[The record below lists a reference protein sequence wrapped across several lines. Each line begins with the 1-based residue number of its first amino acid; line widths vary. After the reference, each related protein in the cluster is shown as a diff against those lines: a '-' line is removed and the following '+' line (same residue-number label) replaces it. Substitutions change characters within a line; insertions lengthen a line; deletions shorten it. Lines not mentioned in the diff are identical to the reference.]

1 MRFAAAA
8 VVAGRCR
15 FSAARKESY
24 KENEN
29 RNARVKYLLT
39 LASFNAKIYTYASRS
54 DAQCGHLTASLWISD
69 LQYIDL
75 GRDLRLWLRSRTV
88 QPVHTLSP
96 FFPYRH
102 LLFRTAVLCEE
113 VVDTVGRIEQVTD
126 RAIVI

>member
-1 MRFAAAA
+1 MLYMYLRFQIRCA
-8 VVAGRCR
+8 VRTLD
-15 FSAARKESY
+15 
-24 KENEN
+24 
-29 RNARVKYLLT
+29 RVLVDLG
-39 LASFNAKIYTYASRS
+39 LAVRT
-54 DAQCGHLTASLWISD
+54 
-69 LQYIDL
+69 DL

-113 VVDTVGRIEQVTD
+113 VVDTVRRIEQVTD